1 MNETTIRFPS
11 RRWQMRI
18 KNVRVSISAL
28 LIFCSGW
35 LALSAS
41 GFENVNMAPLLSVE
55 GGSLVVRWGKGSF
68 DHFNIRWSA
77 NGGPQ
82 KQVER
87 DGDKDFLY
95 VTAYRPGVVYR
106 VAVQGCETSFAGK
119 SQCTSWDEISCGP
132 QSPCDSTS
140 KPLPRPAP
148 NACASGYVWRVARA
162 QDLVCV
168 IPSSRDRVAQENRTA
183 AQRWNP
189 AGASGPK
196 TCVSGYVWREA
207 FDGDTVCV
215 TPQRRAEIKTENR
228 LAASR
233 RAR

>member
-1 MNETTIRFPS
+1 
-11 RRWQMRI
+11 MRM
-18 KNVRVSISAL
+18 KNVRVGISVTL
-28 LIFCSGW
+28 VFCSGW

-41 GFENVNMAPLLSVE
+41 GFENINMAPLLSVE
-55 GGSLVVRWGKGSF
+55 GGHVVVRWAKGGF
-68 DHFNIRWSA
+68 DHFNIRWSE
-77 NGGPQ
+77 NGGPT

-87 DGDKDFLY
+87 EGDKDFRYLTPY
-95 VTAYRPGVVYR
+95 NPKVVYT
-106 VAVQGCETSFAGK
+106 VAVQGCDKGFAGG

-132 QSPCDSTS
+132 TTPCDSTS
-140 KPLPRPAP
+140 RPAP
-148 NACASGYVWRVARA
+148 KPPAPASNACASGYVWRVARA

-168 IPSSRDRVAQENRTA
+168 IPASRDRVAQENRTA
-183 AQRWNP
+183 SQRWNR

-215 TPQRRAEIKTENR
+215 SPQRRAEVKKENQ

-233 RAR
+233 GARR

>member
-1 MNETTIRFPS
+1 
-11 RRWQMRI
+11 MRI
-18 KNVRVSISAL
+18 KNVRVSISAT

-55 GGSLVVRWGKGSF
+55 GGSVVVRWAKGGF

-95 VTAYRPGVVYR
+95 VTPYRPGVVYR
-106 VAVQGCETSFAGK
+106 VGVQGCEKGFGGG
-119 SQCTSWDEISCGP
+119 SQCTSWDEITCGP

-140 KPLPRPAP
+140 RPP
-148 NACASGYVWRVARA
+148 PPPPPKTSNACRSGYVWRLARA

-168 IPSSRDRVAQENRTA
+168 IPTSRDHVAQENRTA
-183 AQRWNP
+183 SQRWNP

-207 FDGDTVCV
+207 FQGDTVCV
-215 TPQRRAEIKTENR
+215 SPQRRAEVKKENMF
-228 LAASR
+228 ASAR
-233 RAR
+233 RAPQA

>member
-1 MNETTIRFPS
+1 M
-11 RRWQMRI
+11 
-18 KNVRVSISAL
+18 KNVRLSISAA

-41 GFENVNMAPLLSVE
+41 GFENINMNPALSVE
-55 GGSLVVRWGKGSF
+55 GGSVVVRWSTGGF
-68 DHFNIRWSA
+68 DHFNIRWSE
-77 NGGPQ
+77 NGGPA

-87 DGDKDFLY
+87 EGDKDFRYLVKY
-95 VTAYRPGVVYR
+95 NPKVVYT
-106 VAVQGCETSFAGK
+106 VAVQGCDKAFAGK

-132 QSPCDSTS
+132 QSPCDSAS
-140 KPLPRPAP
+140 RPPPKPAP
-148 NACASGYVWRVARA
+148 NTCASGYVWRVARP

-183 AQRWNP
+183 SKRWT

-207 FDGDTVCV
+207 FEGDTVCV
-215 TPQRRAEIKTENR
+215 TPQRRTEIKTENR
-228 LAASR
+228 LAKSR
-233 RAR
+233 LAR